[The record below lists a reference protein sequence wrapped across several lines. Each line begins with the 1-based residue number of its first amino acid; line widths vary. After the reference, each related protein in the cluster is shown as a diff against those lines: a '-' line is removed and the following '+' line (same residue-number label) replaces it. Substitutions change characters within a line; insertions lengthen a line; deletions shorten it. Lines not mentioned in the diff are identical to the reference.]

1 MAADYMRQ
9 KLTNF
14 TETVFPTYPT
24 QENRQHHMIRPGNE
38 LVSSLPL
45 QIALY
50 FNVYFFPFW
59 LLTCVVILALKFQHL
74 EQLFQFV
81 IITIYIVISGTEAM
95 RLYLGYL
102 GNLQERVPELAGFW
116 LLTLVLQLPLLV
128 FLLAASGGKP
138 TPAEIGVHIIFLI
151 FLLSEIVVGFFAL
164 KVMSRQQVMK
174 FHLQEFDDI
183 LNPNRDQSESSR
195 YEPLR

>member
-1 MAADYMRQ
+1 MLDKYFAKR
-9 KLTNF
+9 F
-14 TETVFPTYPT
+14 TKSKEDVCYIFYK
-24 QENRQHHMIRPGNE
+24 
-38 LVSSLPL
+38 S
-45 QIALY
+45 
-50 FNVYFFPFW
+50 F
-59 LLTCVVILALKFQHL
+59 
-74 EQLFQFV
+74 LFQ
-81 IITIYIVISGTEAM
+81 
-95 RLYLGYL
+95 
-102 GNLQERVPELAGFW
+102 VPELAGFW

>member
-1 MAADYMRQ
+1 
-9 KLTNF
+9 
-14 TETVFPTYPT
+14 
-24 QENRQHHMIRPGNE
+24 MIRPGNE
-38 LVSSLPL
+38 LVTSLPL

-59 LLTCVVILALKFQHL
+59 LLTCVVMLSLKFHHL
-74 EQLFQFV
+74 TQLFQFV
-81 IITIYIVISGTEAM
+81 SITIYIVISGTEAM

-116 LLTLVLQLPLLV
+116 LLTLVLQLPLCV
-128 FLLAASGGKP
+128 FLLAARGAKP
-138 TPAEIGVHIIFLI
+138 TPSEIGVHIVFLI
-151 FLLSEIVVGFFAL
+151 FLLSEITIGFFAL

-183 LNPNRDQSESSR
+183 LNPNREEFIDNR
-195 YEPLR
+195 YQQLR